1 MEKKES
7 NINDILEKA
16 AKYEKLSLRE
26 LEYLFSISNPEL
38 MNRLF
43 SAADKM
49 RKELAGDVVTYVKN
63 RNINFT
69 NICKNSC
76 EFCAYRRNKDDVDS
90 YFMGMEEILE
100 KLSED
105 GITEVCIQGG
115 LNPDLNLEFYGN
127 LLATIKL
134 RHPDIHIH
142 GFSPMEVKFMSE
154 ISGLA
159 IEDVLRFLKYSGLGS
174 MPGTAAEILVDEI
187 REKICPDKLKKDE
200 WVRIVKTAHNLGIPT
215 TATIMFGHIET
226 AFHKARHL
234 AVLMDIQEETG
245 CITEFIPLPFIPFNT
260 KLAARYSLGMV
271 PEEEIYK
278 MYSISRIYFG
288 KMIPNIQ
295 ASWVKIGFD
304 AAKKSLSLGV
314 NDLGG
319 TLGEEKIS
327 KSAGSK
333 FGQCVK
339 EEVLRKII
347 LEASRVPLQRNTL
360 YQSVEKE
367 KENELRLLPLSPLF
381 S

>member
-1 MEKKES
+1 MKKNES

-16 AKYEKLSLRE
+16 TKYEKLSLKE
-26 LEYLFSISNPEL
+26 LESLFSISNPEL
-38 MNRLF
+38 LNRIF
-43 SAADKM
+43 SSADKM
-49 RKELAGDVVTYVKN
+49 RKELVGDVVTYVKN

-69 NICKNSC
+69 NICRNSC
-76 EFCAYRRNKDDVDS
+76 KFCAFRRNKDDADS
-90 YFMGMEEILE
+90 FFMGMEEVLE
-100 KLSED
+100 KLGEN

-115 LNPDLNLEFYGN
+115 LNPDLNLEFYSN
-127 LLATIKL
+127 LLAAIKL
-134 RHPDIHIH
+134 RYPNIHIH

-159 IEDVLRFLKYSGLGS
+159 IEDVLKYLKYSGLGS
-174 MPGTAAEILVDEI
+174 MPGTAAEILADEI

-200 WVRIVKTAHNLGIPT
+200 WIRIIKTAHNLGIPT

-226 AFHKARHL
+226 AFHRARHL
-234 AVLMDIQEETG
+234 EILMGIQEETG

-260 KLAARYSLGMV
+260 NLAVQYNLGMI

-304 AAKKSLSLGV
+304 AVKKSLSRGV
-314 NDLGG
+314 NDIGG

-333 FGQCVK
+333 FGQCIT

-347 LEASRVPLQRNTL
+347 LEANKIPLQRNTL
-360 YQSVEKE
+360 YQTIEKE
-367 KENELRLLPLSPLF
+367 DEGYPKRIPLPPLF
-381 S
+381 